1 MLLHSLTLEAF
12 DKTRDICYEQPQ
24 LVTPPR
30 CIIQSAPFES
40 PNPLDRPSPWVAQSP
55 SPSLHR
61 PSPWATPV
69 RLSSPHRASQWLAG
83 GRNLASRASSRAST
97 STRRTSNY
105 RTSNYRPVIGAPSDF
120 RKVQQAERF
129 QPLELSFYR
138 AGNEL
143 PALPLF
149 YEDINED
156 EQGQEYPTQLLY
168 HARSDSMLSR
178 FSIARKPLG
187 SLRPLSLDAT
197 NRSYADELKFAL
209 GSRSTCRRTS
219 IATNQST
226 RDFLETL
233 DARMPKALPRSRPKS
248 GPEPVYT
255 LYRRASEQSL
265 RLRTHLEEREKIERQ
280 SPECGTI
287 LEETHSSES
296 SRKFS
301 DLSPISSHSDPTK
314 DLPQQYPQPH
324 FRHDSSQSVT
334 GHTPAAHHQSQASFH
349 KLLDSNPFPSPPSTA
364 PGSSARARISQW
376 LSRSHTSSFRS
387 LSGTSLPSCPHE
399 HDVRRSSTT
408 TRDRTSTVSTSS
420 TSSNSAGD
428 LGTPWTTPR
437 SSPWKMRSRGS
448 FSSSQ
453 TGPFSSSQRI
463 NFWEEQEGA
472 SPVIPFGIGV
482 AI

>member
-1 MLLHSLTLEAF
+1 M
-12 DKTRDICYEQPQ
+12 
-24 LVTPPR
+24 
-30 CIIQSAPFES
+30 QS
-40 PNPLDRPSPWVAQSP
+40 RSP
-55 SPSLHR
+55 SPHR
-61 PSPWATPV
+61 PSPWATPI
-69 RLSSPHRASQWLAG
+69 RSSSPHRPSQWLAE

-143 PALPLF
+143 PALPVF

-156 EQGQEYPTQLLY
+156 EQGQEYPSQSLY

-197 NRSYADELKFAL
+197 DGNYADELSFAL
-209 GSRSTCRRTS
+209 GRRSTRRQTS

-233 DARMPKALPRSRPKS
+233 DARMPKTLPRSRSKS

-280 SPECGTI
+280 LPECGTI
-287 LEETHSSES
+287 PEEKQSSES
-296 SRKFS
+296 SRKFP
-301 DLSPISSHSDPTK
+301 DLSPISSHGDPTE
-314 DLPQQYPQPH
+314 DLPQQYPQPRS
-324 FRHDSSQSVT
+324 RHDSSQSVT
-334 GHTPAAHHQSQASFH
+334 CNTPPAHHQSQASFH

-364 PGSSARARISQW
+364 QGSSARSRISQW
-376 LSRSHTSSFRS
+376 LSRSHTSSPRS
-387 LSGTSLPSCPHE
+387 LSGSSLPGTSLPSSPHE
-399 HDVRRSSTT
+399 HDVHRSSST
-408 TRDRTSTVSTSS
+408 TRDRTSTVSTVSI
-420 TSSNSAGD
+420 SSNSVGELA
-428 LGTPWTTPR
+428 TPWTTPR
-437 SSPWKMRSRGS
+437 SSPWKLRSRGS
-448 FSSSQ
+448 FSSCQ
-453 TGPFSSSQRI
+453 TGFTQRI
-463 NFWEEQEGA
+463 NFWEEQEGV
-472 SPVIPFGIGV
+472 SPATQFGIGV
-482 AI
+482 AL

>member
-1 MLLHSLTLEAF
+1 M
-12 DKTRDICYEQPQ
+12 
-24 LVTPPR
+24 
-30 CIIQSAPFES
+30 QS
-40 PNPLDRPSPWVAQSP
+40 RSP
-55 SPSLHR
+55 SPHR
-61 PSPWATPV
+61 PSPWATPI
-69 RLSSPHRASQWLAG
+69 RSSSPHRPSQWLAE

-105 RTSNYRPVIGAPSDF
+105 RTSNYRPAIGAPSDF

-143 PALPLF
+143 PALPVF

-156 EQGQEYPTQLLY
+156 EQGQEYPSQSLY

-197 NRSYADELKFAL
+197 DGSYADELSFAL
-209 GSRSTCRRTS
+209 GRRSTRRQTS

-233 DARMPKALPRSRPKS
+233 DARMPKTLPRSRSKS

-280 SPECGTI
+280 LPECGTI
-287 LEETHSSES
+287 PEEKQSSES

-301 DLSPISSHSDPTK
+301 DLSPISSHGDPTE
-314 DLPQQYPQPH
+314 DLPQQYPQPRS
-324 FRHDSSQSVT
+324 RHDSSQSVT
-334 GHTPAAHHQSQASFH
+334 CNTPPAHHQSQASFH

-364 PGSSARARISQW
+364 QGSSARSRISQW
-376 LSRSHTSSFRS
+376 LSRSHNSSPRS
-387 LSGTSLPSCPHE
+387 LSGSSLPSSPHE
-399 HDVRRSSTT
+399 HDVHRSSST
-408 TRDRTSTVSTSS
+408 TRDRTSTVSTVSI
-420 TSSNSAGD
+420 SSNSAGE
-428 LGTPWTTPR
+428 LATPWTTPR
-437 SSPWKMRSRGS
+437 SSPWKLRSRGS
-448 FSSSQ
+448 FSSCQ
-453 TGPFSSSQRI
+453 TGFTQRI
-463 NFWEEQEGA
+463 NFWEEQEGV
-472 SPVIPFGIGV
+472 SPATQFGIGV
-482 AI
+482 AL